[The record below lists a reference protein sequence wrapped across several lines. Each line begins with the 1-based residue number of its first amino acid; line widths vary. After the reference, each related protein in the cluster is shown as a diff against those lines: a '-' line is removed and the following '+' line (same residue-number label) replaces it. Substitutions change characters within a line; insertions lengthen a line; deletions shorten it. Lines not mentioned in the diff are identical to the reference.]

1 MSMRVRKLAAPYRR
15 SPDQLSEEEVRS
27 SYGQEIET
35 EDTMGQ
41 AARQLL

>member
-1 MSMRVRKLAAPYRR
+1 MMSLGSDLNQPTSSANVFKALVT
-15 SPDQLSEEEVRS
+15 SPP
-27 SYGQEIET
+27 YGQEIET